1 MENNWM
7 KSLTT
12 KTQNP
17 VVIAGIAILS
27 FMLISGC
34 TEKSQEVTAEAL
46 EQSLESVAVDIKEM
60 EERIGEKAGE
70 IKEAATS
77 SEKEIPQTAH
87 VIGAAKLIV
96 DNLAE
101 TQKFYESMFGMKEV
115 RRYDYDLDTFEETIM
130 GFDGGGATLALFA
143 PNDKV
148 EMPLKKPAAPLV
160 LIYTPEFKAITKR
173 IENAGYPVSIFM
185 TKETGPFN
193 VAIARDPSGNAV
205 EIFGRD
211 SAEYEVGGSKLMVD
225 DRVAAE
231 EFYKEILDATP
242 RDYYKTSTYDE
253 VIVSYGDGPFHALYQ
268 PLNEDPLP
276 KSIFPQTAI
285 YTTDFDGVL
294 AKIEKRGLG
303 YREVKTQ
310 TEGLRIIIA
319 KDPAGNAIEIISR

>member
-1 MENNWM
+1 M
-7 KSLTT
+7 KILMVKRLKAIMAIVTVALCS
-12 KTQNP
+12 
-17 VVIAGIAILS
+17 VI
-27 FMLISGC
+27 LIGC
-34 TEKSQEVTAEAL
+34 SQENKEITTETLQQDVDKLAE
-46 EQSLESVAVDIKEM
+46 DIKGM
-60 EERIGEKAGE
+60 EDKLEET
-70 IKEAATS
+70 ATS
-77 SEKEIPQTAH
+77 VEKQIPQTAH

-96 DNLAE
+96 DDLVE
-101 TQKFYESMFGMKEV
+101 TQKFYETMFGMKEV

-130 GFDGGGATLALFA
+130 GFESGGATLALFA

-148 EMPLKKPAAPLV
+148 EVPLKKPAAPLV
-160 LIYTPEFKAITKR
+160 LIYTPEFEAVTKR
-173 IENAGYPVSIFM
+173 IKEANYPVRVFM

-193 VAIARDPSGNAV
+193 IAIARDPSGNAV

-211 SAEYEVGGSKLMVD
+211 NNQYAVGGSKLMVD

-231 EFYKEILDATP
+231 EFYKDILDATP

-253 VIVSYGDGPFHALYQ
+253 VIVVYGDGPFHALYQ
-268 PLNEDPLP
+268 PLNEAPLP
-276 KSIFPQTAI
+276 KSRFPQTAI

-319 KDPAGNAIEIISR
+319 KDTAGNAIEIISR